1 MLIKTKYISIL
12 LFALL
17 AFTSCKS
24 LKVDIR
30 EENKMVPENYTSF
43 DENLKDTTNS
53 ASLKWRDFFT
63 DAQLINLIDTALLNN
78 QELNIILQE
87 IEISRFEIGAKKGE
101 YLPTVS
107 GYLGAGVDKV
117 SRYTRDGALEATTDI
132 LPGEEFPEPLQD
144 YVVGIRANWELD
156 IWKKL
161 RNGKKAAV
169 NRYLS
174 SVSGKNFMVT
184 HLVSEIASEYY
195 ELLALDKQLLRV
207 TQNIELQVSAL
218 KIVKQQKESAK
229 VTELA
234 VRRFEAQLY
243 STQSLKYEIEQSII
257 ETENKINF
265 LVGRFPQPVLR
276 NSSTFN
282 DSISRVITQGIP
294 AQLMDNRMD
303 IKQAEQELIANKL
316 DVKIAKANFYPSIGI
331 SAGIGLQAF
340 DPTFIVKNPKSLLF
354 SLAGDLVAP
363 LINRAGIKA
372 QYFSA
377 NAKQLQ
383 AIFEYEKTILSA
395 YLEVTNQL
403 SKIEN
408 LNKSYEFKSK
418 EVDALNESIKISNTL
433 FRSARA
439 DYLEVLLTQEETI
452 DSQFELIEIKK
463 AQLNAMV
470 NTYVALGGG
479 WN

>member
-1 MLIKTKYISIL
+1 MLKKTKYISIF
-12 LFALL
+12 LFASLSL
-17 AFTSCKS
+17 TSCKS
-24 LKVDIR
+24 LQLVKR
-30 EENKMVPENYTSF
+30 EENKTVPEGFTST
-43 DENLKDTTNS
+43 EQNSKDTLNS
-53 ASLKWRDFFT
+53 ASLKWKEFFT
-63 DAQLINLIDTALLNN
+63 DAQLINLIDTALRNN

-87 IEISRFEIGAKKGE
+87 IEISKYEIGAKKGE

-107 GYLGAGVDKV
+107 GYVGAGVDKV
-117 SRYTRDGALEATTDI
+117 SRYTRDGAVEATTDI
-132 LPGEEFPEPLQD
+132 IPGKEFPEPLQD
-144 YVVGIRANWELD
+144 YVVGVRAEWEVD

-169 NRYLS
+169 SRYLS
-174 SVSGKNFMVT
+174 SVSGKNFIVT

-195 ELLALDKQLLRV
+195 ELLALDKQLIRV
-207 TQNIELQVSAL
+207 NQNIDLQTNAL
-218 KIVKQQKESAK
+218 RIVKQQKESAK

-243 STQSLKYEIEQSII
+243 STQSLRFEIEQSIV

-276 NSSTFN
+276 NASTFN
-282 DSISRVITQGIP
+282 DSITRVISDGLP
-294 AQLMDNRMD
+294 SQLLDNRMD
-303 IKQAEQELIANKL
+303 IKQAELELASNKL
-316 DVKIAKANFYPSIGI
+316 DVKIAKAQFYPSLGL

-340 DPTFIVKNPKSLLF
+340 DPTFIVKNPESILF

-372 QYFSA
+372 QYYSA
-377 NAKQLQ
+377 NARQLQ
-383 AIFEYEKTILSA
+383 SIYEYEKTILTA
-395 YLEVTNQL
+395 YIEVRNQL

-408 LNKSYEFKSK
+408 LNKSYEFKAK

-433 FRSARA
+433 FKSARA
-439 DYLEVLLTQEETI
+439 DYLEILLTQEETI
-452 DSQFELIEIKK
+452 DAQFELIEIKK